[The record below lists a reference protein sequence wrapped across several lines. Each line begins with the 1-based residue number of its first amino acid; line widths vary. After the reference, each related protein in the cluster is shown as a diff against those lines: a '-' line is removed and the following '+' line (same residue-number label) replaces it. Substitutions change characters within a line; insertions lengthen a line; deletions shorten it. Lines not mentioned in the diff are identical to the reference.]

1 MARSN
6 RKPRWRAPGKG
17 QPASPRD
24 PGTVPE
30 SRPVLD
36 LTLPLGPLGPLEPL
50 GELRGEVT
58 PYLVLA
64 DEDPDLTAQYLITDE
79 RCCREEIAKE
89 SNCCAC
95 GGVYSQRLDGSSF
108 CKSCS

>member
-6 RKPRWRAPGKG
+6 RKSSWRAPGKG
-17 QPASPRD
+17 RPASPRD
-24 PGTVPE
+24 PGPVPE

-36 LTLPLGPLGPLEPL
+36 ITLPLE
-50 GELRGEVT
+50 ELRGEVT
-58 PYLVLA
+58 PALVLA
-64 DEDPDLTAQYLITDE
+64 DEDPDVTAQYLITDE
-79 RCCREEIAKE
+79 WQCREEIAKE

-108 CKSCS
+108 CRSCS

>member
-6 RKPRWRAPGKG
+6 RKSRWRAPGKG
-17 QPASPRD
+17 RPASPRD

-36 LTLPLGPLGPLEPL
+36 LTLPLRPLGPL
-50 GELRGEVT
+50 GEMRGEVT

-64 DEDPDLTAQYLITDE
+64 DQDPDVTAQYLITDE
-79 RCCREEIAKE
+79 LRCREEIAKE

-108 CKSCS
+108 CRSCS